1 VHDRTWCFWNVL
13 PNPFEDCV
21 SRRWRMWS
29 VAGPTRHV
37 DRSSPGLTYD
47 HLPADLFYDRAQ
59 DLLGADPNV
68 ELRLGV
74 RVDRLEQQGELVRAW
89 TDSGELRARLAL
101 DSRPRPVEYQRQ
113 SDLDSRWPCLL
124 QHFHG
129 ETIRTDTDVFDPDV
143 ATVMDFRVSQDRGI
157 HFVYLLPFD
166 ARTALVED
174 TYFADEPR
182 PIETYAEEIAG
193 YVRTRYGV
201 DRYQVLHAETGAIP
215 MDTRP
220 TPACG
225 APRILNIGIR
235 GGAARPSTGYA
246 FLAIQRN
253 ASALT
258 KRLTMWAS
266 DPTRDPPEPPPH
278 YSPRSAWLDR
288 VFLSHL
294 VRRPER
300 APELFLS
307 MFERVPPDALARF
320 LFDGGSLADDF
331 RVMSALPFAP
341 LVAETIRLYGP
352 FASAGDRTGHG
363 ADGVD

>member
-1 VHDRTWCFWNVL
+1 
-13 PNPFEDCV
+13 
-21 SRRWRMWS
+21 
-29 VAGPTRHV
+29 
-37 DRSSPGLTYD
+37 
-47 HLPADLFYDRAQ
+47 
-59 DLLGADPNV
+59 
-68 ELRLGV
+68 
-74 RVDRLEQQGELVRAW
+74 
-89 TDSGELRARLAL
+89 
-101 DSRPRPVEYQRQ
+101 
-113 SDLDSRWPCLL
+113 
-124 QHFHG
+124 
-129 ETIRTDTDVFDPDV
+129 
-143 ATVMDFRVSQDRGI
+143 
-157 HFVYLLPFD
+157 
-166 ARTALVED
+166 
-174 TYFADEPR
+174 
-182 PIETYAEEIAG
+182 
-193 YVRTRYGV
+193 
-201 DRYQVLHAETGAIP
+201 

-220 TPACG
+220 TPARG
-225 APRILNIGIR
+225 ASRILNIGIR

-266 DPTRDPPEPPPH
+266 DPTREPPEPPPH
-278 YSPRSAWLDR
+278 YSPRSGWLDR

-307 MFERVPPDALARF
+307 MFERVPPDVLARF

-352 FASAGDRTGHG
+352 FASAGDRTVHG